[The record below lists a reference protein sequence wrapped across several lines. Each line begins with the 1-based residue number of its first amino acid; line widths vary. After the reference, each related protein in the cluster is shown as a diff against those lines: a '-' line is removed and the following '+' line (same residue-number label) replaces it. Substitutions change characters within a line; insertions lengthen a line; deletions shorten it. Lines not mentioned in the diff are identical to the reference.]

1 MQLANNQTGVTMR
14 TRGDV
19 GETLI
24 EILFTIVIVSLTFTA
39 LFTSLATTGNAGNV
53 QRISVQADVVMRNFA
68 EATKLAAQTCAG
80 VAGATP
86 PSTYN
91 VVFPVPSSTLP
102 PRFTPSVSGV
112 GAGAGVGVGSTCPTL
127 GATQLLKL
135 SVDVPVGP
143 PVTMQ
148 IKVIT
153 P

>member
-1 MQLANNQTGVTMR
+1 MPRANDQTGEIMR
-14 TRGDV
+14 ARGDG

-24 EILFTIVIVSLTFTA
+24 EVLFTIVIISLTFTA
-39 LFTSLATTGNAGNV
+39 LFTSLATAGNAGNV

-68 EATKLAAQTCAG
+68 EATKLAARTCGG

-91 VVFPVPSSTLP
+91 VVYPVPSSTLP
-102 PRFTPSVSGV
+102 PRFVPTVSGV
-112 GAGAGVGVGSTCPTL
+112 GAGSGVGVGSACPVAGTPQQLTL
-127 GATQLLKL
+127 K
-135 SVDVPVGP
+135 VDVPMGP